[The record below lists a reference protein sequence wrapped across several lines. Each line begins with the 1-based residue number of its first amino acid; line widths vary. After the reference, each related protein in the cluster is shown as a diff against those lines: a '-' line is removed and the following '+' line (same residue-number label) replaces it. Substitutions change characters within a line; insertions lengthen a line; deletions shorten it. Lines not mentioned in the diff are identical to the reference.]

1 VSTLLYNTVATYTLD
16 LEAVSCDELYA
27 DITSV
32 LRQSGLTPAEF
43 ATHLKEVIFN
53 KTQCN
58 ASVGMGPNMLMARL
72 ATKKAK
78 PNGLFYIN
86 KKDMNEFMKN
96 HKVED
101 LPGVGRSMAH
111 RFHGI
116 GVRTCIDMQ
125 QVCIFRAFRLFK
137 IICLI
142 VILKIRLAW
151 ESSNKNLAKS
161 KVRHCITFAG
171 EKTNVF

>member
-1 VSTLLYNTVATYTLD
+1 VATYTLD

-43 ATHLKEVIFN
+43 ATHLKQIIFN

-86 KKDMNEFMKN
+86 KKDMNEFMKD
-96 HKVED
+96 HKIED

-111 RFHGI
+111 RFHGMGI
-116 GVRTCIDMQ
+116 RTCTEMQ
-125 QVCIFRAFRLFK
+125 KVCIFVAFKKFQK
-137 IICLI
+137 Y
-142 VILKIRLAW
+142 VTVFLKIRSAW
-151 ESSNKNLAKS
+151 ESSNKNLVKS
-161 KVRHCITFAG
+161 KVKHCIICAG
-171 EKTNVF
+171 GKTNAL